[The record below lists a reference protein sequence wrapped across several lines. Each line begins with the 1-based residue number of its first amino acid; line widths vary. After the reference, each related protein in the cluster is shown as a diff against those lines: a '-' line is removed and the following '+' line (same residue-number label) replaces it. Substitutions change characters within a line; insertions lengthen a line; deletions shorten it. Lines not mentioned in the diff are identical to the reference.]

1 MTLSCSQKSSLISDL
16 DLLRLTLDGERQQNL
31 TQIDECD
38 FRLRSLK
45 TELDDT
51 MIVNKSIVEQL
62 STATAEITILNKYKY
77 CVQETMPP
85 FLKSFKNIAA
95 ESKNDI
101 TELTQLFTEAVG
113 RFVEWKERLIS
124 MRVDETSE
132 HNENNRQLLE
142 QIAELRSAI
151 EVANNL
157 NSCLEKKIEVIED
170 SHRHASADWQSYK
183 MSLEKAQEKIKE
195 HNLYEA
201 NKLGIHIADLKSTMT
216 KLAEDHEY
224 EYQKV
229 LLDCQNQKECYEAAL
244 SRLRHDSTIEI
255 QVLSQQ
261 LVELN
266 AIVSTKKGEIIELV
280 NNLDSMKHQQVV
292 EQSKQRHE
300 LESLSKS
307 HRNVLDERER
317 IHEELRQKYGEILL
331 SEHEKEYQYVL
342 AQKQI
347 TELKRQLALE
357 RNAMITKVSDIKS
370 QLVGLRSSTIQQ
382 VDTIKQEWKSL
393 FGKAISTK
401 LNSIKQTY
409 DAICNKQRHELEQQR
424 MSDLSSSKRLA
435 VAEKECRDAK
445 AMVFNTVR
453 ESEMKL
459 ERAIRHLSDDHA
471 LQLEV
476 LSNQSKLDCDM
487 VKVQFERMSKECELQ
502 SSAIATFTNIVTEK
516 ENEINELKS
525 RVSDLYCIMRFH

>member
-1 MTLSCSQKSSLISDL
+1 MTLSCLQKSSLTSDL

-51 MIVNKSIVEQL
+51 M
-62 STATAEITILNKYKY
+62 TEITILNKYKY

-195 HNLYEA
+195 HNLNEA

-280 NNLDSMKHQQVV
+280 NNLESMKHQQVV

-317 IHEELRQKYGEILL
+317 IHEELRKKYGEILL

-357 RNAMITKVSDIKS
+357 RSAMISKVSEIKS
-370 QLVGLRSSTIQQ
+370 QLAVLRSSTIQQ
-382 VDTIKQEWKSL
+382 VGTIKEWKSL

-409 DAICNKQRHELEQQR
+409 EAICNKQRYELTQQR
-424 MSDLSSSKRLA
+424 ISDLSSSKRLA
-435 VAEKECRDAK
+435 VAEKECKDAK

-476 LSNQSKLDCDM
+476 LSNQSKLDSDM
-487 VKVQFERMSKECELQ
+487 VKVQLERMSKECELQ
-502 SSAIATFTNIVTEK
+502 SSAIATFTNIITEK